1 MKKSELKQLIKEV
14 ITETISDDH
23 NVLSD
28 PSVKPLVRKL
38 YDDTLAGRPSDEDD
52 INAAVLAAFR
62 AGVAKN
68 GSPSSLGETSLKEA
82 ETISN
87 WVVGC
92 EGPKAWE
99 QTVPAADIITAI
111 KKAQQQQSRVQG
123 PQGRGSPP
131 TWAHLDI
138 Q

>member
-14 ITETISDDH
+14 ITETISDDRS
-23 NVLSD
+23 VLSD

-38 YDDTLAGRPSDEDD
+38 YDDTLSGRPSNEDD

-62 AGVAKN
+62 AGVAKA
-68 GSPSSLGETSLKEA
+68 GSTGKLGETSLREA

-99 QTVPAADIITAI
+99 QTVPASDLITAI

-123 PQGRGSPP
+123 PRGRGSPA
-131 TWAHLDI
+131 TRAHLDI